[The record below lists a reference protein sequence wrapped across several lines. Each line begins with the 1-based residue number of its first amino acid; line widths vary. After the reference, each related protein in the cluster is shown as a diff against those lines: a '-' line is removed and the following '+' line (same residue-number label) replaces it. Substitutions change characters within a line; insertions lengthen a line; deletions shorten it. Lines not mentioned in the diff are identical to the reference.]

1 MALVFAISF
10 VTFHFHCF
18 CPFLFDFIF
27 FKVMWADLRKFFCKK
42 RFEMCFWLWRS
53 VVVLTWPFVVGR
65 TLKSSYCHSHQL
77 LYLCLLHLQC
87 VTVVNPGPHPYYI
100 PGLQGESRD
109 DVCSGLSTNS
119 QPTDNSV
126 QTDDVFGFTIL
137 FAKHYSV
144 HHWPLF
150 PEISP
155 GTGRRCQVNMH
166 AYNY

>member
-1 MALVFAISF
+1 MALVFCNISF
-10 VTFHFHCF
+10 SLFLSI
-18 CPFLFDFIF
+18 PFWFKK
-27 FKVMWADLRKFFCKK
+27 KVMWADLRKFFCKK
-42 RFEMCFWLWRS
+42 RFEMCFWLRRS

-100 PGLQGESRD
+100 PGLQGESGD

-119 QPTDNSV
+119 QPSDNSV

-137 FAKHYSV
+137 FAKHYSYQCKRNMSL
-144 HHWPLF
+144 PCGYISETASA
-150 PEISP
+150 EI
-155 GTGRRCQVNMH
+155 
-166 AYNY
+166 